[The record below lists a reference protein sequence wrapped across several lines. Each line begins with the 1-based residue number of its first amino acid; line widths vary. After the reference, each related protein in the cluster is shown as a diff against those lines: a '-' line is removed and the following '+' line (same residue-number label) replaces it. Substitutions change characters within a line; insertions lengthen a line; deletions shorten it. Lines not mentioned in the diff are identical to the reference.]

1 MAEADSPTGAEGI
14 TFQWI
19 QIANAVAQGR
29 LPPEEGVARLQAL
42 ANEHPEDQ
50 EWLRDEIETIQQQFG
65 LDVVN
70 SIRDG
75 QGSYWDKVGAVM
87 QALLQERLDHTRALE
102 LLHVIDADHPEHAE
116 QTAKLIDDIGN
127 SPLRWYLET
136 DD

>member
-1 MAEADSPTGAEGI
+1 MAESNSPIGAEGI

-19 QIANAVAQGR
+19 RIANAVAQGR
-29 LPPEEGVARLQAL
+29 ITPEEGVAQLQVL
-42 ANEHPEDQ
+42 AKEHPEDQ
-50 EWLRDEIETIQQQFG
+50 EWLQDEIETIQQQFG

-70 SIRDG
+70 SVREG

-87 QALLQERLDHTRALE
+87 QALLQERLDHIRALE
-102 LLHVIDADHPEHAE
+102 LLRIIDADHPEHTE
-116 QTAKLIDDIGN
+116 QTTSLIDDIGN